1 MSTAVQVEIV
11 IPESMG
17 KIEAL
22 AKVSAVL
29 RSSIARRLRMVECV
43 AWEIA
48 VFGPHIGDN
57 PGKPYRT
64 LVYRI
69 ARDMGG
75 YSLCN
80 VWNLSAYRI
89 TA

>member
-17 KIEAL
+17 TIEAL

-29 RSSIARRLRMVECV
+29 DQVIARRLRWWN
-43 AWEIA
+43 ASRGEIA

>member
-29 RSSIARRLRMVECV
+29 DQVIARRLRWWN
-43 AWEIA
+43 ASRGEIA
-48 VFGPHIGDN
+48 VFGPTT
-57 PGKPYRT
+57 PESRT
-64 LVYRI
+64 ERWCI
-69 ARDMGG
+69 ALPVTWAAIRCATSG
-75 YSLCN
+75 
-80 VWNLSAYRI
+80 
-89 TA
+89 T